1 MTTSQHKA
9 NRIVVAAEPV
19 TALQHLDLLEKMI
32 RQFNRDGEYQP
43 HDVFRTLGDI
53 RSAIELRERQVQT
66 AGQELREAL
75 DDMRRVTVEIRNQ
88 AIRENHQG
96 VIMLTATVLGY

>member
-1 MTTSQHKA
+1 MTTSAQKSKHITA
-9 NRIVVAAEPV
+9 VEPV

-66 AGQELREAL
+66 AGQELRETL